1 MAYLPSNSS
10 MTPEL
15 MKAFQ
20 EFLKQQISSSP
31 APSSRYTAGQLRE
44 HPGLAVSGVNPAL
57 IPPPIGGR
65 GNRGNAGM
73 NAKRRAYYTNT
84 TGYKSGRAPKAPAT
98 QAEADRN
105 QSAIDAQFAQ
115 AGGGPVA
122 PKWTPST
129 PPGKKYP
136 SAKFGWEQ
144 NRRGNQPPT
153 PAIKYG
159 DMAEGDASP
168 ADSAR
173 IASGNFQ
180 DTDFN
185 SMASGGKSGI
195 RQAYGGATRPGQQYN
210 IEDLDREIAEEQ
222 ERERLR
228 NLRAANGFSVPPS
241 GPGRKGARPAN
252 P

>member
-57 IPPPIGGR
+57 IPPSIGGR